1 VGSALVKAMAAAAA
15 AGQPVGEAAG
25 RFCAEL
31 RAGLDG

>member
-1 VGSALVKAMAAAAA
+1 VMAAAEA
-15 AGQPVGEAAG
+15 AGQAVGEAAG